1 MLLQQGGGTQVLPN
15 FGDSLLFMHTPV
27 DAAVSQPQEGRV
39 PTLPNFWVP
48 IYFYAYT
55 LCRRSTKF
63 DVVTHVG
70 EVRVS

>member
-39 PTLPNFWVP
+39 PTPVLGSNMLHV
-48 IYFYAYT
+48 T
-55 LCRRSTKF
+55 LLQ
-63 DVVTHVG
+63 
-70 EVRVS
+70 